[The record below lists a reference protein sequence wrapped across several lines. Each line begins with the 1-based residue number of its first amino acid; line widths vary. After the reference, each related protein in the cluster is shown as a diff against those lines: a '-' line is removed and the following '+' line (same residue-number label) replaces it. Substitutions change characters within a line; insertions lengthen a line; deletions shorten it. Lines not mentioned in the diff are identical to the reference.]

1 MTMARK
7 SVPYE
12 KDLMEW
18 LQDPAH
24 AAEYIN
30 AAIED
35 GDREVFLL
43 ALRDVAKSR
52 GGMATVAEQAKVSR
66 TSLYKT
72 LSPRGNPEFRSV
84 TALLHSLG
92 LKLTVEPE
100 DKAA

>member
-1 MTMARK
+1 MVRK
-7 SVPYE
+7 SLPYE
-12 KDLMEW
+12 DDLMAW
-18 LQDPAH
+18 LQDPTH

-43 ALRDVAKSR
+43 ALRDLAKAR
-52 GGMATVAEQAKVSR
+52 GGMTAVAEQARISR

-72 LSPRGNPEFRSV
+72 LSPRGNPEFKSV